1 VPSFP
6 VAGVRVGHRSRAGT
20 GVTVVLLPAGSVGS
34 AEVRGGAPATRE
46 LDVLD
51 PGRTVARVDAVVFA
65 GGSAFGLAAAQ
76 GVMRYLAERG
86 QGYPTAG
93 GPVPIV
99 PTACIFDLLEG
110 SGPPPGD
117 TDGYDACVAA
127 ARDEALATGRVGAG
141 AGATVGKW
149 RGRDHAVD
157 GGLGIGSTEIDGAR
171 VAALAVVNAVGDV
184 VAADGSIVAG
194 STAPAD
200 TPAFAHPEPF
210 EERRDNTT
218 LTVVVTDAV
227 LDKAGCA
234 LLARG
239 AHDGFARAL
248 RPAHTRF
255 DGDVAIAVAT
265 GARPA
270 DPATNVDRLVLAA
283 ADVVADAI
291 RACTGPAGTRA
302 G

>member
-1 VPSFP
+1 M
-6 VAGVRVGHRSRAGT
+6 
-20 GVTVVLLPAGSVGS
+20 LLPAGSVGS
-34 AEVRGGAPATRE
+34 AELRGGAPATRE

-51 PGRTVARVDAVVFA
+51 PARTVARVDAVVFA
-65 GGSAFGLAAAQ
+65 GGSAFGLAAAH

-86 QGYPTAG
+86 QGFPTAG

-99 PTACIFDLLEG
+99 PSACIFDLLEATA
-110 SGPPPGD
+110 PPPD
-117 TDGYDACVAA
+117 DADGYEACVAA
-127 ARDEALATGRVGAG
+127 ARDQTLATGRVGAG

-149 RGRDHAVD
+149 RGRDHAVN
-157 GGLGIGSTEIDGAR
+157 GGLGTAFTEVDGAR

-184 VAADGSIVAG
+184 VGADGSIVAG
-194 STAPAD
+194 SSAPAD
-200 TPAFAHPEPF
+200 APAFSHPEPF

-218 LTVVVTDAV
+218 LSVVVTDAV
-227 LDKAGCA
+227 LDKGACT

-270 DPATNVDRLVLAA
+270 EPAANIDRLVLAA
-283 ADVVADAI
+283 ADVVASAI
-291 RACTGPAGTRA
+291 RACTGPVATPAG
-302 G
+302 